1 MTKFI
6 AKVNGFRITQRLVG
20 DKDTY
25 FVAERGG
32 VIEFRGKRLSYVEK
46 KAKSHSC
53 LIKAKDVANVDV
65 RTPQWFKVNE

>member
-6 AKVNGFRITQRLVG
+6 AKVNGFTITQRLVG

-25 FVAERGG
+25 FVAVRGS
-32 VIEFRGKRLSYVEK
+32 VVHTGKRLSYVEK

-53 LIKAKDVANVDV
+53 LIKAKDVADVDV